1 MTIDSALEKSRSMK
15 SCFVGWRCD
24 TGEIVLVEDA
34 SQKKDNEL
42 NLRLEQ
48 IGKQGGFPTIACLFG
63 PGEVTREE
71 LQKWTEQHIF
81 AGHCDAIT
89 NDWARASAERL
100 VDVLEREE
108 YAQPYVGKKD
118 ARFLLLL
125 LFQIRAEDLA
135 ARPDLIARL
144 RSLQLGPE
152 YGEAGSMLKQDLA
165 VLEGDVASLKE
176 LYRNWSYG
184 RSAGL
189 FIEAYGDLRSA
200 DPEVVEELISVI
212 EWRGGFSWPRI
223 DAMVALGK
231 IGAGAGLRAAQT
243 IRAQIE
249 EGSEYL
255 PALKDLVLK
264 RITTPPE
271 SWVKCDQCCR
281 GRVLEIRSHY
291 VWPIP
296 CPRCLEMGFV
306 AAPEV

>member
-1 MTIDSALEKSRSMK
+1 MEKARSME

-34 SQKKDNEL
+34 SQGKDNEL
-42 NLRLEQ
+42 HLRLEQ
-48 IGKQGGFPTIACLFG
+48 IGKQGAFPTIACLFG
-63 PGEVTREE
+63 AGEVTREE

-81 AGHCDAIT
+81 AGRCEAVI
-89 NDWARASAERL
+89 NDWACASAERL

-108 YAQPYVGKKD
+108 FAEPYVGKKD
-118 ARFLLLL
+118 APFLLLL
-125 LFQIRAEDLA
+125 LFQIRADDLA

-144 RSLQLGPE
+144 RSLRLGPE
-152 YGEAGSMLKQDLA
+152 YGEAGSILKQDLA
-165 VLEGDVASLKE
+165 VLEGDVSSLKE
-176 LYRNWSYG
+176 LYQKWSYG

-200 DPEVVEELISVI
+200 DPEIVEELISVI

-231 IGAGAGLRAAQT
+231 IGAGAGSRAAQA
-243 IRAQIE
+243 IRVQIE
-249 EGSEYL
+249 EDSEYL
-255 PALKDLVLK
+255 VALKDLVLK

-271 SWVKCDQCCR
+271 SWVKCGQCCR

-291 VWPIP
+291 IWPNP
-296 CPRCLEMGFV
+296 CPRCMEIGYV
-306 AAPEV
+306 AVREV